1 MRILSTGQLI
11 FASAIA
17 GLGVLS
23 LVTGHFAGVWQPV
36 PARLPAREVFA
47 HANGVL
53 MLALGIG
60 LFVRRAALIAAVTL
74 TVYLL
79 IWFVALRGPI
89 VLAAPLVPV
98 NWSGF
103 GETGT
108 MIVGGLS
115 LIAALSARNVRFLP
129 NFLTGAAGVRIAAAT
144 FAVAAFLMSLANFPY
159 PKANA
164 DFPPGWIPHWYG
176 WGFLVGGAYVA
187 TGLSVL
193 SGICAK
199 LSTYAT
205 AVMMSLLTLGC
216 WVSFVVQ
223 APADRLNWTGLLI
236 SSALTGVA
244 WMVAESYRGRAWLE
258 VSRTGLG
265 RSDTGAPRNAA

>member
-1 MRILSTGQLI
+1 MRILSVGQLI

-17 GLGVLS
+17 GLGILG
-23 LVTGHFAGVWQPV
+23 LATGHFAGVWQPV

-47 HANGVL
+47 YANGVL
-53 MLALGIG
+53 MLALGAG
-60 LFVRRAALIAAVTL
+60 LFFRRSASFAAPIL

-89 VLAAPLVPV
+89 AAAAPLVPM

-108 MIVGGLS
+108 MIVGGLV
-115 LIAALSARNVRFLP
+115 LTARLSTGNARFLP
-129 NFLTGAAGVRIAAAT
+129 RFATGTAGIRTAAVA
-144 FAVAAFLMSLANFPY
+144 FAFAAFLMSLANLPY
-159 PKANA
+159 PRANA
-164 DFPPGWIPHWYG
+164 DFPPAWIPHWYG

-187 TGLSVL
+187 TGLSIL
-193 SGICAK
+193 SGICAR

-205 AVMMSLLTLGC
+205 AVMMSLLTLAC
-216 WVSFVVQ
+216 WVSFVAQ

-236 SSALTGVA
+236 SSALSGAA
-244 WMVAESYRGRAWLE
+244 WMVAESYGGRAWFE
-258 VSRTGLG
+258 VSRTGPG
-265 RSDTGAPRNAA
+265 RADTAAPRDAI